1 MKTYHN
7 HRAEPYFT
15 FVKNGQKTIE
25 GRVKKAWYRFVSV
38 GDHIIIYNAEETD
51 SIAVIVRGV
60 RTYGTIREMLIHEPL
75 KKLLPDVDTVEQGIR
90 VYRRFY
96 SEDQEK
102 EFGVVA
108 IEVERIK

>member
-1 MKTYHN
+1 MLN
-7 HRAEPYFT
+7 RILLLL
-15 FVKNGQKTIE
+15 NGQKTIE